1 MHACDNVRQTRE
13 LTYVTGHVNTRSHL
27 WKFTTWRFIC
37 RGLTVC
43 FLLMSLWLAMVLLS
57 SSGTPWAWLQVRLRS
72 VPRVSPFST
81 EQWTHIFSQQISKE
95 QEDEWKHMMPFEHE
109 AQDWHP
115 SISVQVS
122 LAKASFMAKPQTS
135 EAHKY
140 SPPTLLRSTTKSH
153 GKMCWC
159 VIPLWER
166 RKNWQQ
172 WSILPTL
179 L

>member
-57 SSGTPWAWLQVRLRS
+57 SSWTPWAWLQVRLRS

-95 QEDEWKHMMPFEHE
+95 QRTKPHYSCNRWRKRIWQNPTPLHDKNTQQTRIKKELP
-109 AQDWHP
+109 Q
-115 SISVQVS
+115 S
-122 LAKASFMAKPQTS
+122 LKGIYGKPHT
-135 EAHKY
+135 
-140 SPPTLLRSTTKSH
+140 
-153 GKMCWC
+153 
-159 VIPLWER
+159 
-166 RKNWQQ
+166 
-172 WSILPTL
+172 
-179 L
+179 